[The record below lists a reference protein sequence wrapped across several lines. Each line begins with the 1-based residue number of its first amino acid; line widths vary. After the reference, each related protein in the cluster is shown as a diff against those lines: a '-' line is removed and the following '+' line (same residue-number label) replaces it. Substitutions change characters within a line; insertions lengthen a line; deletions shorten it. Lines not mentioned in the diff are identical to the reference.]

1 MSLNLIEHG
10 DLHGK
15 KKKKNDN
22 IDLKIENIGSQK
34 TPSLGS
40 FF

>member
-10 DLHGK
+10 DLHG
-15 KKKKNDN
+15 KKNDN